1 MADKSTEAFL
11 KELGDVLKTDEDVGL
26 FPDIDSETNEHHN
39 FEWFTNEYW
48 NKSVKD
54 LVNDWQKY
62 IDSNQSDKHYDSSAI
77 AKGILNGDTCNMLD
91 NNLTKLIT
99 SNGVKYVLLNLEEL
113 DYIDKYGTNIIIK
126 NYLNI
131 KDNNGKLIIVG
142 INKLFSYN
150 ENIFD
155 NLYQIKD
162 EKKVF
167 NLVNI

>member
-1 MADKSTEAFL
+1 MREKEAAR
-11 KELGDVLKTDEDVGL
+11 K
-26 FPDIDSETNEHHN
+26 
-39 FEWFTNEYW
+39 
-48 NKSVKD
+48 
-54 LVNDWQKY
+54 
-62 IDSNQSDKHYDSSAI
+62 
-77 AKGILNGDTCNMLD
+77 
-91 NNLTKLIT
+91 
-99 SNGVKYVLLNLEEL
+99 
-113 DYIDKYGTNIIIK
+113 
-126 NYLNI
+126 I

>member
-1 MADKSTEAFL
+1 MLNIKMNFQ
-11 KELGDVLKTDEDVGL
+11 KGIL
-26 FPDIDSETNEHHN
+26 F
-39 FEWFTNEYW
+39 
-48 NKSVKD
+48 VR
-54 LVNDWQKY
+54 L
-62 IDSNQSDKHYDSSAI
+62 
-77 AKGILNGDTCNMLD
+77 KGILNGDTCNMLD
-91 NNLTKLIT
+91 NNLTNLIT

-131 KDNNGKLIIVG
+131 KDNNGNLIIVG

-167 NLVNI
+167 NLVNL

>member
-1 MADKSTEAFL
+1 MLNIKMNFQ
-11 KELGDVLKTDEDVGL
+11 KGIL
-26 FPDIDSETNEHHN
+26 F
-39 FEWFTNEYW
+39 
-48 NKSVKD
+48 VR
-54 LVNDWQKY
+54 L
-62 IDSNQSDKHYDSSAI
+62 
-77 AKGILNGDTCNMLD
+77 KGILNGDTCNILD
-91 NNLTKLIT
+91 NNLTNLIT

>member
-1 MADKSTEAFL
+1 MLNIKMNFQ
-11 KELGDVLKTDEDVGL
+11 KGIL
-26 FPDIDSETNEHHN
+26 F
-39 FEWFTNEYW
+39 
-48 NKSVKD
+48 VR
-54 LVNDWQKY
+54 L
-62 IDSNQSDKHYDSSAI
+62 
-77 AKGILNGDTCNMLD
+77 KGILNGDTCNMLD
-91 NNLTKLIT
+91 NNLTNLIT

-131 KDNNGKLIIVG
+131 KDNNGNLIIVG